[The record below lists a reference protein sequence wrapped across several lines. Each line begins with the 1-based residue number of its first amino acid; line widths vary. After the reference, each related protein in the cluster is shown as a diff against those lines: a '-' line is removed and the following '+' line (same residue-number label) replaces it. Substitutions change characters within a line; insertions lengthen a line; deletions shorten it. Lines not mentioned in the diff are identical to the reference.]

1 MKLPRDINA
10 TELIKLL
17 NKFGYTKSRQKGSH
31 IRMTTLQNGKHNVTV
46 PNHRPIRP
54 GTLNQ
59 IISDVASHFN
69 KTKDE
74 ILALLFS

>member
-10 TELIKLL
+10 SELVKLL
-17 NKFGYTKSRQKGSH
+17 NKLGYIQSRQKGSH
-31 IRMTTLQNGKHNVTV
+31 IRMTTLENGKHSVTV
-46 PNHRPIRP
+46 PNHSSIRT

-59 IISDVASHFN
+59 IVSDVASHFN